1 VDSKVV
7 EEMESGVAKADES
20 RRLRFVLSTIGKTQ
34 WPGGMPPE
42 EYVALVDKM
51 NRQAI
56 EEGAPQIDPTI
67 PPGRDVRCIVSV
79 AMLTEGWDA
88 TTVTHIVG
96 LRPFESQLLCEQ
108 VVGRGLR
115 RSQYFDLSVEEVA
128 KVYGVPFE
136 LIPLKTNPTGPREP
150 PPKIHHVRALSPE
163 RDHLEIRFPR
173 VEGYSF
179 RIRNSIRV
187 DWSRVPPLP
196 LDPAVIPDEALL
208 KGLSADE
215 GGALSLLGPGRTEE
229 VTLAAWRKAVRLQQ
243 VEYELARTLTR
254 RFTEGIPCE
263 IPVHAFF
270 PQMLAAVRKCIIERV
285 QPLGG
290 RDRKDVLLNPYYG
303 EIVERLVGAISPD
316 VEEGEAPELPRYET
330 NRGPGSTR
338 DVDFWTSKP
347 VVECEH
353 SHLNYAVADT
363 QRWEQI
369 ARFYL
374 DRHDC
379 VVSFVRNFNL
389 GFAIPYLHNGEKKD
403 YVPDFLAR
411 LRWDG
416 QEVGTLILEVKGYR
430 DEESAIKEAA
440 ARRWLHAVNNDG
452 QQGRWDYRIIYLPTD
467 LNGAV
472 RAAAE
477 RLAQMSSVAVG

>member
-1 VDSKVV
+1 MD
-7 EEMESGVAKADES
+7 KA
-20 RRLRFVLSTIGKTQ
+20 
-34 WPGGMPPE
+34 
-42 EYVALVDKM
+42 
-51 NRQAI
+51 NRKSI
-56 EEGAPQIDPTI
+56 EEGGSQVDPTI

-136 LIPLKTNPTGPREP
+136 LIPLKTNPTGPGDP

-173 VEGYSF
+173 VEGYTF
-179 RIRNSIRV
+179 RVKNCIRV
-187 DWSRVPPLP
+187 DWSRVPTLP
-196 LDPAVIPDEALL
+196 LDPGVIPDETLV
-208 KGLSADE
+208 KGLSTEE
-215 GGALSLLGPGRTEE
+215 GGALSLMGPGRVEE
-229 VTLAAWRKAVRLQQ
+229 VSLDAWRRGVRLQQ

-254 RFTEGIPCE
+254 KYAEGAQCE
-263 IPVHAFF
+263 IPIQALF
-270 PQMLAAVRKCIIERV
+270 PQMLGAVRQCIAERV

-290 RDRKDVLLNPYYG
+290 RDRKDVFLNPYYAD
-303 EIVERLVGAISPD
+303 IIERLVGAIVPD

-330 NRGPGSTR
+330 NREPGSTR

-347 VVECEH
+347 VVECER

-369 ARFYL
+369 ANFYL

-379 VVSFVRNFNL
+379 VESFARNFNL
-389 GFAIPYLHNGEKKD
+389 GFAIPYLHNGERKD
-403 YVPDFLAR
+403 YVPDFLVR
-411 LRWDG
+411 LHWNG
-416 QEVGTLILEVKGYR
+416 AEVGTLILEVKGYK
-430 DEESAIKEAA
+430 DQESAIKEAA
-440 ARRWLHAVNNDG
+440 AHRWVHAVNNDKQFG
-452 QQGRWDYRIIYLPTD
+452 LWDYRVIYRPTD
-467 LNGAV
+467 VNTTVRASAEHLATLGAAV
-472 RAAAE
+472 R
-477 RLAQMSSVAVG
+477 